1 MDDSEVTHQPDSDV
15 IFDEGFNAGGLSHQL
30 EKPRFVVKGSVGI
43 GAHEVVS
50 EVLFEPAHVA
60 SLNGRDIRTVERREL
75 IKIRLAHGRL
85 PPYVMEAT
93 SGSAPALANTRQE
106 WSPFLRR

>member
-1 MDDSEVTHQPDSDV
+1 
-15 IFDEGFNAGGLSHQL
+15 
-30 EKPRFVVKGSVGI
+30 
-43 GAHEVVS
+43 
-50 EVLFEPAHVA
+50 
-60 SLNGRDIRTVERREL
+60 
-75 IKIRLAHGRL
+75 LAHGRL